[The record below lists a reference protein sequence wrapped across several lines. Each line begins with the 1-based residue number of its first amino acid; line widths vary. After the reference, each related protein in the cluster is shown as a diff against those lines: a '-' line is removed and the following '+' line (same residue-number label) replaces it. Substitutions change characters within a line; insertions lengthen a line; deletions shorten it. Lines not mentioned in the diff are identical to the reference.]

1 MGHIF
6 GKAISVNEIQTK
18 HPDWDIQKSQ
28 ADHEEFLP
36 GWTEW
41 LKSKSDC
48 DRCFRSFK
56 LFEEFLAPH
65 ECDCK
70 CSRSCPLVPSRNEGK
85 FYLTDWLMV
94 PMFFLHKEELITT
107 KKGATLQRKLTT
119 DDWGMHEL
127 LRLNQSSLDF
137 LKKLFSGE
145 TKTPAWLPT
154 RIDSSGDEIKNP
166 NFHNF
171 NENVSIEPGLTP
183 YLD

>member
-1 MGHIF
+1 
-6 GKAISVNEIQTK
+6 
-18 HPDWDIQKSQ
+18 
-28 ADHEEFLP
+28 LP
-36 GWTEW
+36 GWSEW
-41 LKSKSDC
+41 LESKSDC
-48 DRCFRSFK
+48 DRCFKSFK
-56 LFEEFLAPH
+56 LFEEFLTPT
-65 ECDCK
+65 ESDCK
-70 CSRSCPLVPSRNEGK
+70 CSKSSPLNPSRNEGE
-85 FYLTDWLMV
+85 FYLTDWLAV

-145 TKTPAWLPT
+145 TKTPAWLP
-154 RIDSSGDEIKNP
+154 RRFDSNGNEMKNP

-171 NENVSIEPGLTP
+171 DENVSIEPGLTP